1 MSNIIDFFED
11 HGPVLIILIIVLS
24 VAIFFGVDF
33 FDGEKLPDLEGTTVV
48 VDKETEYDTRTTKDK
63 DGNRHTRT
71 SKEYYIYFQDIERK
85 EVSYSRYRSVKVG
98 DEVKYR
104 TWVRIGKFTGINYTG
119 DKVIWN

>member
-24 VAIFFGVDF
+24 VAIFFGADF

-71 SKEYYIYFQDIERK
+71 YKEYYIYFQDIERK

-119 DKVIWN
+119 DEIIWN

>member
-1 MSNIIDFFED
+1 MNKIIDFFED

-33 FDGEKLPDLEGTTVV
+33 WDGEKLPDLEGTTVV

-71 SKEYYIYFQDIERK
+71 YKEYYIYFQDIERK

>member
-11 HGPVLIILIIVLS
+11 HGPILIILIIVLS
-24 VAIFFGVDF
+24 VGIFFGADF

-71 SKEYYIYFQDIERK
+71 YKEYYIYFQGIERK
-85 EVSYSRYRSVKVG
+85 EVSYSRYRNVKVG

-119 DKVIWN
+119 DEIIWN

>member
-24 VAIFFGVDF
+24 VGIFFGVDF

-63 DGNRHTRT
+63 DGNRHTRAY
-71 SKEYYIYFQDIERK
+71 KEYYIYFQDIERK

-119 DKVIWN
+119 DKIIWN